1 MTRRPRGFA
10 LVSAVFM
17 MVVLAALGG
26 VLVTVASVQHGT
38 SALGTQAER
47 AYFAAHSGLQWAVWQ
62 ALRGGGCPAGPTVFT
77 LTDAALAGFQVS
89 VTCTLTAH
97 TQGTMVLNYYVIDV
111 LAQYGAYGTADF
123 VSRSLRS
130 KVVAS

>member
-1 MTRRPRGFA
+1 MKPRGFA

-26 VLVTVASVQHGT
+26 VLVTLASVQHGT
-38 SALGTQAER
+38 AALGTQAER
-47 AYFAAHSGLQWAVWQ
+47 AYFAARSGVQWAVWQ
-62 ALRGGGCPAGPTVFT
+62 ARSGGGCPPGPTPFT
-77 LTDAALAGFQVS
+77 LADAGLAGFRVS
-89 VTCTLTAH
+89 VTCTLSTHLQGSTAH
-97 TQGTMVLNYYVIDV
+97 SYYVIDV

-130 KVVAS
+130 KVYL